1 MEGITDTI
9 LNEFTL
15 NLSQMIHEFDLV
27 FDYIDK
33 KVIKKLYTC
42 LSKIRSD
49 KTFQREQMKKYIETM
64 ERHKDIL
71 AKIVVPNT
79 KTKNQDFDF
88 MKDIVLFDNILE
100 LKLFAT
106 ENKNT
111 KKTIVQYLYNMY
123 MSCLFIGLE
132 NMSPDNEMTAFLETI
147 QARLPK
153 QTETITRQKRKD
165 TDSNEL
171 FNSLLTN
178 PDIMNIAQDISK
190 DLQNQQLDPMTIMSS
205 LLTGKPNKKLD
216 SIVSKITNTLEQKIS
231 TGEISK
237 EALEEQASRII
248 DVVENS
254 EMTNQVP
261 LLKTLIS
268 QTKSQK

>member
-33 KVIKKLYTC
+33 KVIKKLYTYI
-42 LSKIRSD
+42 SKIRND
-49 KTFQREQMKKYIETM
+49 KIFQKEQMKTYIETM
-64 ERHKDIL
+64 EAHKDIL

-79 KTKNQDFDF
+79 KTKNQEFDF
-88 MKDIVLFDNILE
+88 MNDIVLFDNILE

-147 QARLPK
+147 QSRLPK
-153 QTETITRQKRKD
+153 QNQKQKRNINAQNN
-165 TDSNEL
+165 SNEL
-171 FNSLLTN
+171 FDSLLTN

-190 DLQNQQLDPMTIMSS
+190 DLQNQQIDPMTIMSS

-248 DVVENS
+248 NVVENS

-261 LLKTLIS
+261 MLKTLIS